1 MNFNQSKNC
10 PICGKKLQLSR
21 LACSNCRA
29 EFQTDVLL
37 SPYDYLSE
45 NDMVFLETF
54 LFCRGNLKEVQEKL
68 NISYPT
74 AKRKLDE
81 LLISL
86 NLYTN
91 DTEET
96 IDLSFFK
103 SSNTDSI
110 KASDIIRS
118 KLYSNGGCATISSI
132 NGKTYIIKASTDGKS
147 FLCDDLPIKPPYE
160 YAVFDVIV
168 DLLIKQGGKAPK
180 GNGRNY
186 RLGYG
191 DCTEDTVVGAIGLNY
206 AGKQIG
212 DSVYDPV
219 FVLASI
225 LEWAHIA
232 HNRRGFIELT
242 NDYRL
247 KLK

>member
-1 MNFNQSKNC
+1 MNFFQSNNC
-10 PICGKKLQLSR
+10 PICGKKLQLRR
-21 LACSNCRA
+21 LVCSDCKA
-29 EFQTDVLL
+29 EFQTDVSL

-45 NDMVFLETF
+45 KDLVFLEIF
-54 LFCRGNLKEVQEKL
+54 LSCRGNLKEVQEKL
-68 NISYPT
+68 KISYPT

-81 LLISL
+81 LLIAL

-91 DTEET
+91 DTEEI
-96 IDLSFFK
+96 IDMNFFK
-103 SSNTDSI
+103 CSNTDSI
-110 KASDIIRS
+110 KASDIVRN
-118 KLYSNGGCATISSI
+118 KLYSSGGCATVSSI
-132 NGKTYIIKASTDGKS
+132 NGKTYIIKASTDLKS
-147 FLCDDLPIKPPYE
+147 FLCDDLPINPPYE
-160 YAVFDVIV
+160 YAVFDTIV
-168 DLLIKQGGKAPK
+168 DLLVKQGGKARK

-191 DCTEDTVVGAIGLNY
+191 DCTEDTVVGAIGKNY
-206 AGKQIG
+206 AGKHTG

-225 LEWAHIA
+225 LEWANIA

-242 NDYRL
+242 TDYRL